1 MNRLLQVQG
10 KGFKVEPTVNACT
23 QGIWIWSK
31 PMYNVKEKTHIFMMD
46 TQGSQST
53 QSNQTH
59 DAKIFALSLLLCSYF
74 IFNSV
79 GCIDETSIA
88 QLSLTTTLSKN
99 IATSQHGETDEY
111 SLSYYTP

>member
-46 TQGSQST
+46 T
-53 QSNQTH
+53 
-59 DAKIFALSLLLCSYF
+59 
-74 IFNSV
+74 
-79 GCIDETSIA
+79 
-88 QLSLTTTLSKN
+88 
-99 IATSQHGETDEY
+99 
-111 SLSYYTP
+111 